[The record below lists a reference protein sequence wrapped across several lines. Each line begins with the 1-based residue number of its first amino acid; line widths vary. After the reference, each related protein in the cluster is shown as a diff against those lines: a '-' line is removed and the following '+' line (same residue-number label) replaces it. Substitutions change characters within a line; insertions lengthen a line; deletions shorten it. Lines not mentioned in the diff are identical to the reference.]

1 MYSIVSFPQQLYSH
15 YFPYSILG
23 LQNTMSQMNSVPYPG
38 YAMQNFFNQGGFNPY
53 PLQML
58 QNYQQLPAPDENVDN
73 QNKKWKSETIFL
85 IFFKLIIFIIF
96 PFISIINIQ
105 CSLHHELI
113 LPFEINLSQRN
124 FVLIFTLWIL
134 NIESF
139 ILCDNLTFSF

>member
-1 MYSIVSFPQQLYSH
+1 MDRSRNDDQGHPQQPNTDLSYKSYVENERRKQSCESMWQNMYSIVSFPQQLYSH

-38 YAMQNFFNQGGFNPY
+38 YAMQNFFNQGGFSPY

-85 IFFKLIIFIIF
+85 IF
-96 PFISIINIQ
+96 
-105 CSLHHELI
+105 
-113 LPFEINLSQRN
+113 LS
-124 FVLIFTLWIL
+124 
-134 NIESF
+134 
-139 ILCDNLTFSF
+139 